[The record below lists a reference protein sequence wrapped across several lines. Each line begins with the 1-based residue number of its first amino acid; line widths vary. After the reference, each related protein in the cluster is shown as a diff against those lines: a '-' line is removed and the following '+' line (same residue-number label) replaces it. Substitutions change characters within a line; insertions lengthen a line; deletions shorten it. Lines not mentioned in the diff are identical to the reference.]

1 MFKKIMLTLLLIIV
15 AAAAFIGWR
24 FFMPNTPFKEESRYL
39 YIRSDDANRE
49 AVMRSLIDSNL
60 IRNPRS
66 FELLANKT
74 RVWTRLQPGRYRIR
88 QGTNLFALVRML
100 RNGSQSP
107 VNLVITKLRTKE
119 QFAELVGRKFESD
132 SAAFMN
138 FLSNPD
144 TLSKYGIDTN
154 TVMTTIYPDTY
165 TYLWTATP
173 SEIYKKLYA
182 VNNRVWTTERKELA
196 KQQGLTPA
204 MAYILASIIEEETND
219 AEDKPLMAS
228 VYLNRLRTGMKLG
241 ADPTLKFALRDFELK
256 RIYNKHKE
264 VESPYN
270 TYRYAGL
277 PPGPICT
284 PSLQTLDA
292 VLNAPQTK
300 YLYFVAK
307 SDFSQKHVFTE
318 TYEEHMKYAR
328 EYQKALN
335 EYEAKKQQSPVKDS
349 LVVK

>member
-1 MFKKIMLTLLLIIV
+1 MVTLLVLIV

-24 FFMPNTPFKEESRYL
+24 FFMPNTPFKEDTRYL
-39 YIRSDDANRE
+39 YIRTSDANKN
-49 AVMRSLIDSNL
+49 AVMQSLTDSNL
-60 IRNPRS
+60 ISNPGS

-74 RVWTRLQPGRYRIR
+74 GVWKRLQPGRYRIR
-88 QGTNLFALVRML
+88 KGTSLFTLVRML

-119 QFAELVGRKFESD
+119 QLAELVGRKFEAD
-132 SAAFMN
+132 SASFMS
-138 FLSNPD
+138 FLNNQD
-144 TLSKYGIDTN
+144 TLSKYGVDTN
-154 TVMTTIYPDTY
+154 TVMTTVYPDTY
-165 TYLWTATP
+165 TYLWTANP
-173 SEIYKKLYA
+173 STIYKKLFA

-204 MAYILASIIEEETND
+204 MAYTLASIIEEETNVE
-219 AEDKPLMAS
+219 EDKPLMAS
-228 VYLNRLRTGMKLG
+228 VYLNRLRTGMRLG
-241 ADPTLKFALRDFELK
+241 ADPTVKFALRNFELK
-256 RIYNKHKE
+256 RIYDKYLE

-270 TYRYAGL
+270 TYRYKGL

-292 VLNAPQTK
+292 VLHAPQTK

-318 TYEEHMKYAR
+318 SYAEHMKYAR

-349 LVVK
+349 SGVK